1 MEWLGKTGL
10 VTHHFPSR
18 TSQGHVDTETDFLS
32 LGLITARSDA
42 VILRVDSASYTDYLE
57 LQIVSVYNRML
68 SFNDCFQFGFGIF
81 EK

>member
-18 TSQGHVDTETDFLS
+18 IGYVDTQTDLLS

-57 LQIVSVYNRML
+57 LQIVSSYKEY
-68 SFNDCFQFGFGIF
+68 FF
-81 EK
+81 